1 MSNWSKEDKINY
13 NKSEVFQELE
23 KATIANIHR
32 VDLLL
37 KKAEQNGLST
47 SNLRATTEAVKGLG
61 AAIKSVN
68 QDIGNLNLA
77 EDQLTNEVEDEDDDE
92 VLASGHSKEMID
104 RMTNEAMDSA
114 VSDTIVN
121 ELMEMKEAAIKEGNI
136 KLAYKIERTLD
147 EILGVESI

>member
-37 KKAEQNGLST
+37 KKAQQNGLSAT
-47 SNLRATTEAVKGLG
+47 NVKATTEALKGLG
-61 AAIKSVN
+61 AAIKGVSQEAN
-68 QDIGNLNLA
+68 NLNLA

-92 VLASGHSKEMID
+92 VLASGHSQAMIN

-121 ELMEMKEAAIKEGNI
+121 ELIEMKEAAIKEGNI

-147 EILGVESI
+147 EILEVESI